1 MTNDIETDAIL
12 LDVEKDISKSFNA
25 VLGATIAVCIVFLFL
40 SANFG
45 NAVTQITGE
54 NDSSNGEYVPLWEAI
69 FARLQYGRT
78 SWVCIGER
86 YI

>member
-12 LDVEKDISKSFNA
+12 LDVENDISKSFNA

-45 NAVTQITGE
+45 NAVTQITGR
-54 NDSSNGEYVPLWEAI
+54 G
-69 FARLQYGRT
+69 
-78 SWVCIGER
+78 
-86 YI
+86 